1 MAIGNGLLGNPVIQ
15 GLLSGGGPAGIRDLK
30 RKQLFDAMK
39 GNPGGRFSAPTAIQA
54 RPDESMGKGLSAL
67 GTALGDI
74 ANMKKQA
81 EAKEAFA
88 ELYAPEDLSEE
99 DSLAGAAPVAP
110 NVTSQK
116 LATFLAKYPDAG
128 AVTKNAMNQLQ
139 TQLGNE
145 TRKDT
150 QNFQEKLLGK
160 TQSFTA
166 SEAGQDRRLKK
177 DMQDNKIAA
186 ENLSGFLNR
195 SSKLKIAMLS
205 RDARVEAAQIGAS
218 ANKNNKTASLMT
230 YGEFRAKSGSIGL
243 TGGKEKYN
251 DSDPMMVTLNSDG
264 TLSGAKFLDNQQVVT
279 NVGMQDKQVTFEA
292 GKTPAQ
298 ELTPKQ
304 VLPKTNRDM
313 KGAVGLITGSVLSAL
328 DRIGSGIGIT
338 SGDTAA
344 AADFVENVNK
354 RVTATGAI
362 ISQVMKRNGKE
373 SNYTRELTASI
384 LPKRGLF
391 DGEIS
396 FQNELNTTIQNLK
409 NARAEMLGV
418 VNDGSYSV
426 QDRNVAKQ
434 QIVAMQTHIF
444 EYEDMLGAMK
454 PKDQKSNLPQ
464 LILDADSVVGRGVN

>member
-1 MAIGNGLLGNPVIQ
+1 MAIRQGLLGNPVIDS
-15 GLLSGGGPAGIRDLK
+15 LLGGGGPGAIRAAK
-30 RKQLFDAMK
+30 EKQLLDGMRGQQAV
-39 GNPGGRFSAPTAIQA
+39 RLRAPNAIV
-54 RPDESMGKGLSAL
+54 RPPDNSVGKGLSSL

-139 TQLGNE
+139 IQLGNE

-160 TQSFTA
+160 KQDFTA
-166 SEAGQDRRLKK
+166 DQADKDRRLRT

-186 ENLSGFLNR
+186 ERLSGFLNR
-195 SSKLKIAMLS
+195 SSKLKIARLS

-230 YGEFRAKSGSIGL
+230 YAEFRAKNGSIGL

-264 TLSGAKFLDNQQVVT
+264 TLSGAKFLDNQQAVS
-279 NVGMQDKQVTFEA
+279 NVGIQNKQTVYEA
-292 GKTPAQ
+292 QNKTAPEQ
-298 ELTPKQ
+298 KPEN

-313 KGAVGLITGSVLSAL
+313 KSAVGFITGPVLSAL
-328 DRIGSGIGIT
+328 DRIGSGVGIT

-391 DGEIS
+391 DSEIS
-396 FQNELNTTIQNLK
+396 FQNELTTTIQNLK
-409 NARAEMLGV
+409 NARAEMLEV
-418 VNDGSYSV
+418 VNNGSYSV
-426 QDRNVAKQ
+426 ADRNVAKQ

-454 PKDQKSNLPQ
+454 PKGQKSNSANVNSA
-464 LILDADSVVGRGVN
+464 DAIVGINQ